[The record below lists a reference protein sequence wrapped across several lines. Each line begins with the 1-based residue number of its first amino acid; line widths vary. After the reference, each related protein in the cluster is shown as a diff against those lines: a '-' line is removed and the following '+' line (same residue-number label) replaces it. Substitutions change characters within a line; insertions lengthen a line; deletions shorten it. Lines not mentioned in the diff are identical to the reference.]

1 MRAATCLFST
11 SIIGLSLVLS
21 ACGSEKSGSFETE
34 DGEQGTYEIDQAT
47 GETTAR
53 IKTDDGTAVMR
64 SGKNVAIDLPNG
76 FAVYPGSE
84 VISNT
89 TFSQGDTKGALLT
102 FDSGAEPAELVEYY
116 RKQAEAAG
124 FEIQI
129 EMSVNDGKM
138 IGGEGPGDSFFS
150 VNASVREGEGTQT
163 QLMLGSKL
171 GN

>member
-11 SIIGLSLVLS
+11 SIIGLSLFLS

-53 IKTDDGTAVMR
+53 IETDDGTAVMR

-84 VISNT
+84 VVSNT

-102 FDSGAEPAELVEYY
+102 FESGAEPVELVEYY

-124 FEIQI
+124 IEI
-129 EMSVNDGKM
+129 ELELNVNDGMM
-138 IGGEGPGDSFFS
+138 IGGSDKTGQSFTL
-150 VNASVREGEGTQT
+150 NANREGSKTT
-163 QLMLGSKL
+163 AQLMVGKQLSK
-171 GN
+171 